1 MSEDRKLTLGS
12 GKLGVNKGG
21 DSGRARQNLGQGRS
35 KPVVVERKKRR
46 IFKKDAPEG
55 LSPTKADDSAT
66 AKPTL
71 KPSSEK
77 AETTLTSAEQ
87 EARAA
92 ALKQAAADEAKR
104 KAEAEARAKAEADE
118 KKKRAAAEK
127 AAAEAAAEAAAKE
140 AAVEAAK
147 PASEKAVEVAP
158 AVSKEDEAEEAARRM
173 AEEAAQKAAQEKA
186 KKKKEAEARKA
197 AEQQQN
203 AGGDDKARQDA
214 DAARMLAAKRAL
226 DAKRA
231 DADEEE
237 PARKKKADKK
247 KVHKPARGQ
256 DDRRRGKLS
265 VNRAFE
271 GDEGGRQRSMAS
283 LKRAQAKH
291 KRQMVGDDKPKQK
304 KKREVV
310 VPEAITVQELSN
322 RMAEKVTDVIKFL
335 MGMGVLATINEV
347 IDQDTAELVVTEFG
361 HELKRVSDADV
372 EEGLFG
378 DADVDEDMISR
389 APVITVMGHVDHG
402 KTSLLDA
409 LRKTDVVS
417 GEAGGIT
424 QHIGAYQVTIAGG
437 QKMTFLDTPGHEAF
451 TAMRARGAS
460 VTDVVIL
467 VVAADD
473 GIMPQTI
480 EAISHAKAAGV
491 PMIVAINKIDK
502 EGANPDRVRQ
512 ELLQHEVVVEAYSGD
527 VIDVEVSAKHG
538 QGLDKL
544 QEMIL
549 LQAEMLDLKANPDR
563 NGEGVVV
570 EAQLDK
576 GRGPVATV
584 LVKRGTL
591 SVGDVFVAG
600 AEWGKVRAL
609 INDHGQQVDSAGP
622 SQPVEILGL
631 NGTPA
636 AGDDFAVVESESR
649 AREITSYRQEKA
661 KNIRVGGT
669 NKMSL
674 EAMFTAMKE
683 NKAEEFP
690 ILVKGDV
697 QGSIEAING
706 ALEKLGNDEI
716 QARIIHGA
724 VGGIT
729 ESDVILA
736 HASNAPIIGFNVRA
750 NKQARE
756 HAARD
761 GVPIQYFSI
770 IYDLV
775 DFVKE
780 GMEGRL
786 APMIEEN
793 VIGYGEVKDVF
804 SAGKA
809 GKAAGVFVTDGSI
822 KRDAKVRLTRNDVVI
837 YEGQMTNLRRFKD
850 DVNEVR
856 AGTECG
862 MTLENYTDMKTGDNM
877 EFYELVESARTL

>member
-12 GKLGVNKGG
+12 NKLGLNKGG
-21 DSGRARQNLGQGRS
+21 DGGRARQNFSQGRN

-46 IFKKDAPEG
+46 IFKKDGADAPQ
-55 LSPTKADDSAT
+55 ADAA
-66 AKPTL
+66 AKPKTSL
-71 KPSSEK
+71 KVPSSSDK
-77 AETTLTSAEQ
+77 QETTLTNAEQ

-104 KAEAEARAKAEADE
+104 KAAEEER
-118 KKKRAAAEK
+118 KKK
-127 AAAEAAAEAAAKE
+127 EAAAAAAAAAAAKE
-140 AAVEAAK
+140 AGEKAPKVEAKAEEPKAAK
-147 PASEKAVEVAP
+147 ADAPKKQEKSEEEVA
-158 AVSKEDEAEEAARRM
+158 EDEARRL

-186 KKKKEAEARKA
+186 RKKKEAEERKAEEARKKEAPA
-197 AEQQQN
+197 APS
-203 AGGDDKARQDA
+203 AKDA
-214 DAARMLAAKRAL
+214 DAAKTLAAKRAL
-226 DAKRA
+226 DARRE
-231 DADEEE
+231 DEEDQRRKKD
-237 PARKKKADKK
+237 AKKKAS
-247 KVHKPARGQ
+247 KVVRNPN
-256 DDRRRGKLS
+256 DRRRGKLS
-265 VNRAFE
+265 VNRAFD
-271 GDEGGRQRSMAS
+271 GDEGYRQRSMAS
-283 LKRAQAKH
+283 LKRAQAKQ
-291 KRQMVGDDKPKQK
+291 KRQLHGDDKPKQK

-347 IDQDTAELVVTEFG
+347 IDQDTAELVVAEFG

-372 EEGLFG
+372 EVGLFG
-378 DADVDEDMISR
+378 EEDNEEDLDPR

-409 LRKTDVVS
+409 LRKTDVVA

-424 QHIGAYQVTIAGG
+424 QHIGAYQVTLAGG
-437 QKMTFLDTPGHEAF
+437 EKMTFLDTPGHEAF

-460 VTDVVIL
+460 VTDIVIL

-480 EAISHAKAAGV
+480 EAISHAKEAKV
-491 PMIVAINKIDK
+491 PMIIAINKMDK

-512 ELLQHEVVVEAYSGD
+512 ELLQHEVVVESYSGD
-527 VIDVEVSAKHG
+527 VIDVEISAKQG
-538 QGLDKL
+538 TGLDKL
-544 QEMIL
+544 QEMIM
-549 LQAEMLDLKANPDR
+549 LQAEVMELKANADR

-591 SVGDVFVAG
+591 SVGDIFVAG
-600 AEWGKVRAL
+600 NEWGKVRAL
-609 INDHGQQVDSAGP
+609 VNDHGQQVDSAGP
-622 SQPVEILGL
+622 SVPVEILGL

-636 AGDDFAVVESESR
+636 AGDDFAVVENEAR
-649 AREITSYRQEKA
+649 AREITAYRQNQA
-661 KNIRVGGT
+661 KNARVGGG
-669 NKMSL
+669 NKQSL
-674 EAMFTAMKE
+674 EAMFTALKE
-683 NKAEEFP
+683 NQAEEFP
-690 ILVKGDV
+690 LVVKADV
-697 QGSIEAING
+697 QGSLEAIHG
-706 ALEKLGNDEI
+706 ALEKLGNDEV
-716 QARIIHGA
+716 QARVIHGA

-736 HASNAPIIGFNVRA
+736 SASNAPIIGFNVRA

-756 HAARD
+756 HANRD

-786 APMIEEN
+786 APMVEEN
-793 VIGYGEVKDVF
+793 VIGYGEIKDVF
-804 SAGKA
+804 SAGKV
-809 GKAAGVFVTDGSI
+809 GKAAGVFVTEGVV
-822 KRDAKVRLTRNDVVI
+822 KKDAKVRLTRNDVVV
-837 YEGQMTNLRRFKD
+837 YEGALTNLRRFKD
-850 DVNEVR
+850 DVAEVR

-862 MTLENYTDMKTGDNM
+862 LTLENYTDMKAGDNL
-877 EFYELVESARTL
+877 EIYELIESARTL